1 MKVKKLESVY
11 IDVKNGIGHVEVNGN
26 DISSNGSYLNLTFEN
41 GEWSLMT
48 TKDEVYSSCGTDD
61 ESGKGVSMEKMLRQQ
76 FNLLAE
82 LSKKCSD
89 VMLPHFTKEMIE
101 IYSVLSSSNAFNLL

>member
-1 MKVKKLESVY
+1 MRELVIKKLESVR

-48 TKDEVYSSCGTDD
+48 TRDGVYNTSDREV
-61 ESGKGVSMEKMLRQQ
+61 
-76 FNLLAE
+76 
-82 LSKKCSD
+82 
-89 VMLPHFTKEMIE
+89 KE
-101 IYSVLSSSNAFNLL
+101 